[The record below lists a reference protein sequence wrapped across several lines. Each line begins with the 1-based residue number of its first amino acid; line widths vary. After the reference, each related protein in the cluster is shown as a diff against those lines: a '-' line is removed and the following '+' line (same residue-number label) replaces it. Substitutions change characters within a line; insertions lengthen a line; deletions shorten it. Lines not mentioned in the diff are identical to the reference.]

1 MTSPFKN
8 IARLAAGD
16 FVAKTL
22 NFLAFVYLARALG
35 VQQFGVI
42 EFAAS
47 LLTWFLLLGDGGLE
61 LWGTREAAREESL
74 GVLAA
79 RIVPLRLALATAS
92 FALLA
97 ALALNR
103 RLLPNGEA
111 LSNVLLLF
119 GLSLLPN
126 ALNLKWVFL
135 GREQMGRVVA
145 GLVIGQI
152 VFLAGVLVL
161 VRGSDPR
168 AIYLAAGLRLASEV
182 AMTAYFWVRFR
193 GQYGAIASWTL
204 ASVRRGVAGPDEDRA
219 KLASRG
225 ENGGQPP
232 PHSIW
237 RAALT
242 MGAVQALGLLNYN
255 FDAVLLGFLRGVR
268 DVGIYNAAY
277 KVLTVALAVP
287 LAYFQG
293 LFPALARTWSEGAT
307 ALRGLAE
314 RSLRLCAIVAVP
326 IGVGGTL
333 LAEPLIAR
341 LFGPQYAESAAPLKL
356 LVWSAVL
363 VILRGSYRHGLN
375 AAGLQNLD
383 LRCAVVSCALN
394 VGMNVA
400 LIPRFG
406 VMGAAA
412 ATVTADVVWLA
423 MAGWYF
429 SRRITPLG
437 SAAALARPFL
447 AGAAMAG
454 TLWFA
459 EPLFWI
465 VRAALGVMVYFVV
478 LIVLAEPEV
487 RGWLRLAVRNEGKP

>member
-42 EFAAS
+42 EFAAA

-79 RIVPLRLALATAS
+79 RVVPLRLALATAS

-111 LSNVLLLF
+111 LSIVLLLF
-119 GLSLLPN
+119 GLSLFPN
-126 ALNLKWVFL
+126 ALNLKWAFL

-145 GLVIGQI
+145 GLVIGQM
-152 VFLAGVLVL
+152 VFLGGVLML

-168 AIYLAAGLRLASEV
+168 AIYLAAGLRLASEI
-182 AMTAYFWVRFR
+182 AMTAFYFVRFR
-193 GQYGAIASWTL
+193 REQGPLGNWSLTAASHAL
-204 ASVRRGVAGPDEDRA
+204 KP
-219 KLASRG
+219 
-225 ENGGQPP
+225 
-232 PHSIW
+232 
-237 RAALT
+237 ALT

-293 LFPALARTWSEGAT
+293 LFPALSRTWSEGAT
-307 ALRGLAE
+307 ALRGLAQ

-333 LAEPLIAR
+333 LAEPIIAR
-341 LFGPQYAESAAPLKL
+341 LFGAQYAESAAPLKL

-383 LRCAVVSCALN
+383 LRCAVMSCALN
-394 VGMNVA
+394 VGLNMA

-437 SAAALARPFL
+437 PAALARPLLGGL
-447 AGAAMAG
+447 AMGG
-454 TLWFA
+454 TLWFS
-459 EPLFWI
+459 EPLFWLA
-465 VRAALGVMVYFVV
+465 RAALGVIVYFVV
-478 LIVLAEPEV
+478 LIALAEPEV

>member
-1 MTSPFKN
+1 
-8 IARLAAGD
+8 
-16 FVAKTL
+16 
-22 NFLAFVYLARALG
+22 
-35 VQQFGVI
+35 
-42 EFAAS
+42 
-47 LLTWFLLLGDGGLE
+47 FLLLGDGGLE
-61 LWGTREAAREESL
+61 LWGTREAARAESL
-74 GVLAA
+74 GVLVA
-79 RIVPLRLALATAS
+79 RVVPLRLGLATAS

-97 ALALNR
+97 VLALNR

-111 LSNVLLLF
+111 LSYVLLLF
-119 GLSLLPN
+119 GLSLFPN

-145 GLVIGQI
+145 GLVVGQM
-152 VFLAGVLVL
+152 VFLGGVLVL

-193 GQYGAIASWTL
+193 GEYGGIASWRLL
-204 ASVRRGVAGPDEDRA
+204 AGRPGLTDLDEDRA
-219 KLASRG
+219 KRASRW
-225 ENGGQPP
+225 ENGGKP

-268 DVGIYNAAY
+268 DVGVYNAAY

-293 LFPALARTWSEGAT
+293 LFPALSRTWSEGAT
-307 ALRGLAE
+307 ALRVLAE

-333 LAEPLIAR
+333 LAEPIIAR
-341 LFGPQYAESAAPLKL
+341 LFGAQYAESAAPLKL

-394 VGMNVA
+394 VGLNVA

-437 SAAALARPFL
+437 PAAVLVRPFL
-447 AGAAMAG
+447 AGVAMAG
-454 TLWFA
+454 TMWFA
-459 EPLFWI
+459 EPLLWI
-465 VRAALGVMVYFVV
+465 ARGALGVIVYFVA
-478 LIVLAEPEV
+478 LIALAEPEV
-487 RGWLRLAVRNEGKP
+487 RGWLRLAVRNESKP